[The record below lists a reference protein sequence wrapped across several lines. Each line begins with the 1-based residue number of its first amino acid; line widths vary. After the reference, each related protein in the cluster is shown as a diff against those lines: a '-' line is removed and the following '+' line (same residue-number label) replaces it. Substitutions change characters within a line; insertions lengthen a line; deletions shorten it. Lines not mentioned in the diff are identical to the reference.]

1 MKRLSFQE
9 RDQALDH
16 LLAAIDEHLWP
27 SFHPGNDSMDM
38 HIVSMRSCFG
48 EICSYDGNSQFLKKK
63 HELQVFCLKTVLGN
77 HFMYSGAEGKLQS
90 SFDRIQQQKSKPVGT
105 QGLASL
111 EEAARGIFFNGIL
124 MFSTCLTSCRKGFG
138 GKDGPTKHIN

>member
-38 HIVSMRSCFG
+38 HIVSMETPNF
-48 EICSYDGNSQFLKKK
+48 
-63 HELQVFCLKTVLGN
+63 
-77 HFMYSGAEGKLQS
+77 
-90 SFDRIQQQKSKPVGT
+90 
-105 QGLASL
+105 
-111 EEAARGIFFNGIL
+111 
-124 MFSTCLTSCRKGFG
+124 
-138 GKDGPTKHIN
+138 